1 MSKRKDDSSN
11 SSLGIVNILLR
22 EMSSLDRVYVI
33 ATTNQPWLIDE
44 AFRRRLG
51 SMVLVDL
58 PTFADRIK
66 IIRKYLRNTRNVIV
80 KHEME
85 SLASKTEGFSGADL
99 ELLTKRAS
107 TLALKRSDSSQY
119 CISDGGR
126 YYTCHQGVPGS
137 ELITERMRESQL
149 YCISPIFYCD
159 FIRALRKVK
168 ATADEDNLL
177 KIREFARTY
186 ASY

>member
-1 MSKRKDDSSN
+1 MAKRSENISS

-22 EMSSLDRVYVI
+22 EMSNLERIYVI

-58 PTFADRIK
+58 PRFADRIQ
-66 IIRKYLRNTRNVIV
+66 IIRKYLRNTRNIIV

-85 SLASKTEGFSGADL
+85 SIAKLTKGYSGADL
-99 ELLTKRAS
+99 ELLTNRAL
-107 TLALKRSDSSQY
+107 TLSLARSDSSKY
-119 CISDGGR
+119 CISNEER
-126 YYTCHQGVPGS
+126 YFTCHKGVPGS
-137 ELITERMRESQL
+137 ELITDQIRNLE
-149 YCISPIFYCD
+149 YCISPIYYCD

-168 ATADEDNLL
+168 ATADPDNII
-177 KIREFARTY
+177 KVREFAN
-186 ASY
+186 SYGSA